1 MKDSIKEIKSKTTLS
16 KFFRLDDNKNLV
28 LMFEQ
33 AKLRRQNFFKDCCI
47 RMKKKTNFLALE
59 QNLRPQDLRDLQ
71 DHQKK
76 FRKW

>member
-1 MKDSIKEIKSKTTLS
+1 
-16 KFFRLDDNKNLV
+16 
-28 LMFEQ
+28 MFEQ